1 MIYLVKSKLHGM
13 ILASLFAA
21 LMGIGANI
29 TSLLPFFVI
38 AGVPIT
44 FQPVVS
50 LLAGTLLGKKYGTLA
65 MALYLFIGLAGIP
78 VFARFSGGIS
88 AILSPTFGFLLAFIL
103 VAWIAGVIT
112 EKSKSF
118 RSILVASLIGTVVV
132 YIIGTNWLYLAYK
145 FWFDA
150 PEGFSYEMAWTIM
163 MVPLPKDIAL
173 SILSTM
179 ISYKVLRAFPTMEH
193 SSTTI
198 KHEVIR

>member
-1 MIYLVKSKLHGM
+1 M

-50 LLAGTLLGKKYGTLA
+50 LLAGTLLGKKYGPLA
-65 MALYLFIGLAGIP
+65 MTIYLFIGLAGIP

-88 AILSPTFGFLLAFIL
+88 SILNPTFGFLLAFIF
-103 VAWIAGVIT
+103 VAWVAGVVT

-118 RSILVASLIGTVVV
+118 KMLLVASFIGTVIV
-132 YIIGTNWLYLAYK
+132 YIIGTNWMYFAYS

-150 PEGFSYEMAWTIM
+150 PEGFSYKMAWTIM

-173 SILSTM
+173 SVLSAM
-179 ISYKVLRAFPTMEH
+179 ISYKVLRAFPAKTE
-193 SSTTI
+193 SNSTI
-198 KHEVIR
+198 KNEVIG

>member
-1 MIYLVKSKLHGM
+1 MYKLVKSRLHGM

-50 LLAGTLLGKKYGTLA
+50 LLAGTLLGKKYGPLA
-65 MALYLFIGLAGIP
+65 MTIYLFIGLAGIP

-88 AILSPTFGFLLAFIL
+88 AILSPTFGFLLAFIF
-103 VAWIAGVIT
+103 VAWVAGVVT

-118 RSILVASLIGTVVV
+118 KMLLVASLIGTVIV
-132 YIIGTNWLYLAYK
+132 YIIGTNWMYLAYS

-150 PEGFSYEMAWTIM
+150 PDGFSYKMAWTIM

-173 SILSTM
+173 SVLSAM
-179 ISYKVLRAFPTMEH
+179 ISYKVLRAFPAKIQ
-193 SSTTI
+193 SNSTI
-198 KHEVIR
+198 KHEVIG

>member
-1 MIYLVKSKLHGM
+1 MYKLVKSRLHGM

-50 LLAGTLLGKKYGTLA
+50 LLAGTLLGKKYGPLA
-65 MALYLFIGLAGIP
+65 MTIYLFIGLAGIP
-78 VFARFSGGIS
+78 VFARFSGGIGS
-88 AILSPTFGFLLAFIL
+88 ILNPTFGFLLAFIF
-103 VAWIAGVIT
+103 VAWVAGVVT

-118 RSILVASLIGTVVV
+118 KMLLFASFIGTVIV
-132 YIIGTNWLYLAYK
+132 YIIGTNWMYLAYS
-145 FWFDA
+145 FWFNA
-150 PEGFSYEMAWTIM
+150 PEGFSYKMAWTIM

-173 SILSTM
+173 SVLSAM
-179 ISYKVLRAFPTMEH
+179 ISYKVLRAFPTKTE
-193 SSTTI
+193 SNSTI
-198 KHEVIR
+198 KNEVIG

>member
-1 MIYLVKSKLHGM
+1 MVKSRLHGM

-50 LLAGTLLGKKYGTLA
+50 LLAGTLLGRKYGPLA
-65 MALYLFIGLAGIP
+65 MTIYLFIGLAGIP

-88 AILSPTFGFLLAFIL
+88 SILSPTFGFLLAFIF
-103 VAWIAGVIT
+103 VAWVAGVVT

-118 RSILVASLIGTVVV
+118 KMLLVASFIGTIIV
-132 YIIGTNWLYLAYK
+132 YIIGTNWMYLAYT
-145 FWFDA
+145 FWFNA
-150 PEGFSYEMAWTIM
+150 PEGFSYKMAWTIM

-173 SILSTM
+173 SILSAI
-179 ISYKVLRAFPTMEH
+179 ISYKVLQAFPVRQQAD
-193 SSTTI
+193 TTI
-198 KHEVIR
+198 KHEVIG

>member
-1 MIYLVKSKLHGM
+1 M

-50 LLAGTLLGKKYGTLA
+50 LLAGTLLGKKYGPLA
-65 MALYLFIGLAGIP
+65 MTIYLFIGLAGIP

-88 AILSPTFGFLLAFIL
+88 SVLSPTFGFLLAFIF
-103 VAWIAGVIT
+103 VAWIAGVIS

-118 RSILVASLIGTVVV
+118 KGLLIASFIGTVIV
-132 YIIGTNWLYLAYK
+132 YLIGTNWMYLAYQ

-150 PEGFSYEMAWTIM
+150 PEGFNYKMAWTFM
-163 MVPLPKDIAL
+163 LVPLPKDIAL
-173 SILSTM
+173 SVLSAM
-179 ISYKVLRAFPTMEH
+179 ISYKVLRAFPEKEQGK
-193 SSTTI
+193 TTI
-198 KHEVIR
+198 KHEVIG

>member
-1 MIYLVKSKLHGM
+1 MVKSRLHGM

-29 TSLLPFFVI
+29 TSILPFFII

-50 LLAGTLLGKKYGTLA
+50 LLAGALLGKKYGPLS
-65 MALYLFIGLAGIP
+65 MIIYLFIGLAGIP

-103 VAWIAGVIT
+103 VAWVTGVMV

-118 RSILVASLIGTVVV
+118 RMLLISSFVGTVII
-132 YIIGTNWLYLAYK
+132 YLIGTNWMYIAYK
-145 FWFDA
+145 FWFAA
-150 PEGFSYEMAWTIM
+150 PTGFDYQMAWTFM
-163 MVPLPKDIAL
+163 LVPLPKDLAL
-173 SILSTM
+173 SVLSAM
-179 ISYKVLRAFPTMEH
+179 ISYKVLRAFPAHTQ
-193 SSTTI
+193 TNL
-198 KHEVIR
+198 KHEVIG

>member
-1 MIYLVKSKLHGM
+1 MVKSRLHGM

-50 LLAGTLLGKKYGTLA
+50 LLAGTLLGKKYGPLA
-65 MALYLFIGLAGIP
+65 MTIYLLIGLAGIP

-88 AILSPTFGFLLAFIL
+88 SILSPTFGFLLAFIF
-103 VAWIAGVIT
+103 VAWVAGVVT

-118 RSILVASLIGTVVV
+118 RMLLVASLIGTVIV
-132 YIIGTNWLYLAYK
+132 YIIGTNWLYLAYS

-150 PEGFSYEMAWTIM
+150 PAGFSYKMAWTIM

-173 SILSTM
+173 SVLSAM
-179 ISYKVLRAFPTMEH
+179 ISYKVLRAFPAKIQ
-193 SSTTI
+193 SNSTI
-198 KHEVIR
+198 KNEVIG

>member
-1 MIYLVKSKLHGM
+1 M

-29 TSLLPFFVI
+29 TSILPFFII

-50 LLAGTLLGKKYGTLA
+50 LLAGALLGKKYGPLS
-65 MALYLFIGLAGIP
+65 MIIYLFIGLAGIP

-103 VAWIAGVIT
+103 VAWVTGVMV

-118 RSILVASLIGTVVV
+118 RMLLISSFVGTIII
-132 YIIGTNWLYLAYK
+132 YLIGTNWMYIAYK
-145 FWFDA
+145 LWFAA
-150 PEGFSYEMAWTIM
+150 PTDFDYQMAWTIM
-163 MVPLPKDIAL
+163 LVPLPKDLAL
-173 SILSTM
+173 SVLSAM
-179 ISYKVLRAFPTMEH
+179 ISYKVLRAFPANTQ
-193 SSTTI
+193 TNL
-198 KHEVIR
+198 KHEVIG

>member
-1 MIYLVKSKLHGM
+1 MVKSRLHGM

-50 LLAGTLLGKKYGTLA
+50 LLAGTLLGKKYGPLA
-65 MALYLFIGLAGIP
+65 MTIYLFIGLAGIP

-88 AILSPTFGFLLAFIL
+88 AILSPTFGFLLAFIF
-103 VAWIAGVIT
+103 VAWVAGVVT

-118 RSILVASLIGTVVV
+118 KMLLVASLIGTVIV
-132 YIIGTNWLYLAYK
+132 YIIGTNWMYLAYS
-145 FWFDA
+145 FWFAA
-150 PEGFSYEMAWTIM
+150 PEGFSYKMGWTIM

-173 SILSTM
+173 SVLSAM
-179 ISYKVLRAFPTMEH
+179 ISYKVLRAFPAKTQS
-193 SSTTI
+193 SSTI
-198 KHEVIR
+198 KNEVIG

>member
-1 MIYLVKSKLHGM
+1 MVKSRLHGM

-50 LLAGTLLGKKYGTLA
+50 LLAGTLLGKKYGPLA
-65 MALYLFIGLAGIP
+65 MTIYLFIGLAGIP
-78 VFARFSGGIS
+78 VFARFSGGIGS
-88 AILSPTFGFLLAFIL
+88 ILNPTFGFLLAFIF
-103 VAWIAGVIT
+103 VAWVAGVVT

-118 RSILVASLIGTVVV
+118 KMLLFASFIGTVIV
-132 YIIGTNWLYLAYK
+132 YIIGTNWMYLAYS
-145 FWFDA
+145 FWFNA
-150 PEGFSYEMAWTIM
+150 PEGFSYKMAWTIM

-173 SILSTM
+173 SVLSAM
-179 ISYKVLRAFPTMEH
+179 ISYKVLRAFPTKTE
-193 SSTTI
+193 SNSTI
-198 KHEVIR
+198 KNEVIG

>member
-1 MIYLVKSKLHGM
+1 LVKSRLHGM

-50 LLAGTLLGKKYGTLA
+50 LLAGTLLGKKYGPLA
-65 MALYLFIGLAGIP
+65 MTIYLFIGLAGIP
-78 VFARFSGGIS
+78 VFARFSGGIGS
-88 AILSPTFGFLLAFIL
+88 ILNPTFGFLLAFIF
-103 VAWIAGVIT
+103 VAWVAGVVT

-118 RSILVASLIGTVVV
+118 KMLLFASFIGTVIV
-132 YIIGTNWLYLAYK
+132 YIIGTNWMYLAYS
-145 FWFDA
+145 FWFNA
-150 PEGFSYEMAWTIM
+150 PEGFSYKMAWTIM

-173 SILSTM
+173 SVLSAM
-179 ISYKVLRAFPTMEH
+179 ISYKVLRAFPTKTE
-193 SSTTI
+193 SNSTI
-198 KHEVIR
+198 KNEVIG